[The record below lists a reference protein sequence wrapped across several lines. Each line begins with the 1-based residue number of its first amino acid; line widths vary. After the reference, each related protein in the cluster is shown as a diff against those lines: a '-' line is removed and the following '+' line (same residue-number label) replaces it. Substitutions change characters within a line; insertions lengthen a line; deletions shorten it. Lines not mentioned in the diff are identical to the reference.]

1 MLESEYVLHSNNCF
15 YLIFVF
21 WFQCGTSLLLT
32 LFVSVNHHGLF
43 LSTRDASKSKTFTD
57 ACIVYQ
63 AEGKVNYGIIENIF
77 HVDSRGLS
85 LLKIRSLQNARF
97 DTLTF
102 SSKRFVN
109 ENIIYGNFST
119 DGIHLV
125 SVSSIIEKACLYQSK
140 DVSYF
145 ARFPNLYESS

>member
-1 MLESEYVLHSNNCF
+1 MYSNHYF
-15 YLIFVF
+15 YLVSFS
-21 WFQCGTSLLLT
+21 WLQSRTSLLLI
-32 LFVSVNHHGLF
+32 LFVLVNYHGLF
-43 LSTRDASKSKTFTD
+43 LTTRDASKSKTFSD

-63 AEGKVNYGIIENIF
+63 AGEKLNYGIIEKIF
-77 HVDSRGLS
+77 HIDSRGLS
-85 LLKIRSLQNARF
+85 LLKIRSLQNAQF

-102 SSKRFVN
+102 KSKRFFN

-119 DGIHLV
+119 DGLHLV

-140 DVSYF
+140 DISYF

>member
-1 MLESEYVLHSNNCF
+1 MYSDHCF
-15 YLIFVF
+15 YLISFF
-21 WFQCGTSLLLT
+21 RLQSRTSLLLI
-32 LFVSVNHHGLF
+32 LFVLVNYHGLF
-43 LSTRDASKSKTFTD
+43 LTTRDASKSKTFTD

-63 AEGKVNYGIIENIF
+63 ADGRVNYGIIENIF

-102 SSKRFVN
+102 NSKRFFN

-119 DGIHLV
+119 NGLHLV

-140 DVSYF
+140 DLSYF